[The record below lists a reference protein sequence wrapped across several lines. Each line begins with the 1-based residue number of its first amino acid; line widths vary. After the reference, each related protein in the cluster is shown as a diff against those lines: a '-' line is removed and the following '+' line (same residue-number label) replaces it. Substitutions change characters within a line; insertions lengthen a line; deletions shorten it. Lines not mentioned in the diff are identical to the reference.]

1 MIAIIIS
8 SFIVF
13 IACVTIFGEKG
24 IVKDTETYYFDI
36 VFIRRMQSIGKHINW
51 SISKESFE
59 LLEVAESRLVWENEM
74 PHDQYELDM
83 IAELSQMIIDAR
95 GIIESIK
102 LQQN

>member
-13 IACVTIFGEKG
+13 IACATIFGEKG
-24 IVKDTETYYFDI
+24 IVQDTETYHFDL
-36 VFIRRMQSIGKHINW
+36 VFIRRMQSIGNHINW
-51 SISKESFE
+51 SIKQESFE
-59 LLEVAESRLVWENEM
+59 LLEGAESRLVWENGM

-95 GIIESIK
+95 NIIESIK